1 MLLSAVIFLPLLGA
15 ILIALARHILGESG
29 LKWIAL
35 VVTTLTFAVSL
46 SLYTGFDASTHEMQF
61 KEEHTWIEGLG
72 ISYHLGIDGIS
83 LWLVLLTTF
92 MTPICVLAAWN
103 SIEKGPSGFMISLLM
118 LETAMLGVFCALD
131 LFLFFVFWEAMLIP
145 MYLLIG
151 IWGGHRRIY
160 ATIKFVLYTMAGSAL
175 MLVGI
180 LYLYFQ
186 NDNSFNLMTLY
197 GRSLSHQN
205 LLSFWK

>member
-1 MLLSAVIFLPLLGA
+1 
-15 ILIALARHILGESG
+15 
-29 LKWIAL
+29 
-35 VVTTLTFAVSL
+35 
-46 SLYTGFDASTHEMQF
+46 MQF
-61 KEEHTWIEGLG
+61 EEERTWISGLG

-103 SIEKGPSGFMISLLM
+103 SIEKGTSGFMSSLLM

-151 IWGGHRRIY
+151 IWGGRRRIY

-197 GRSLSHQN
+197 GRALSHQN
-205 LLSFWK
+205 LLFLAFFHRLCHQSTAFPLPHLASRCTR